1 MIAAL
6 SRWLDQQSAEAL
18 LIYFPL
24 FFVAVTWLG
33 IFLIRPFLRFWLR
46 RQPGANDLISFA
58 SAGFT
63 LFYGVLLGL
72 LTVATYQNVK
82 DVADNVNREAL
93 SIGTIY
99 RLSDGFR
106 EPLRSELQT
115 SLRDYTLYII
125 NKDWPAHRQGLI
137 PMGGEHRLQVIR
149 EQLLSLEPAGKT
161 QEILQEEALRYFNTM
176 IGYRQQ
182 SLSGATSSIPAVLW
196 YVVAIGALINIAF
209 MWMLDMKFMPNII
222 LTGLVSS
229 FFGIMFFL
237 IYTMDRPLRGVVNVS
252 PEAYQSMYDVTM
264 KWDTGV

>member
-1 MIAAL
+1 
-6 SRWLDQQSAEAL
+6 
-18 LIYFPL
+18 
-24 FFVAVTWLG
+24 VAVTWLG

-182 SLSGATSSIPAVLW
+182 RLSGATSSIPGVLW

-229 FFGIMFFL
+229 FLGIMFFL

>member
-115 SLRDYTLYII
+115 SLRDYTLLSTSYI
-125 NKDWPAHRQGLI
+125 R
-137 PMGGEHRLQVIR
+137 
-149 EQLLSLEPAGKT
+149 
-161 QEILQEEALRYFNTM
+161 
-176 IGYRQQ
+176 
-182 SLSGATSSIPAVLW
+182 
-196 YVVAIGALINIAF
+196 
-209 MWMLDMKFMPNII
+209 
-222 LTGLVSS
+222 TG
-229 FFGIMFFL
+229 
-237 IYTMDRPLRGVVNVS
+237 RPTVR
-252 PEAYQSMYDVTM
+252 A
-264 KWDTGV
+264 